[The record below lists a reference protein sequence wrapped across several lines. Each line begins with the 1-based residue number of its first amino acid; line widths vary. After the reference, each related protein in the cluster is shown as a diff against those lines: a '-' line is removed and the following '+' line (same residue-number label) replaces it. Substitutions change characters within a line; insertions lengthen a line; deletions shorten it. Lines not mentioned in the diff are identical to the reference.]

1 MVLPCRRPYHR
12 GIKGGISMPLS
23 IVTGG
28 NLEIAPFKLEELVE
42 FKLSQAINDHARLY
56 FKGVIS
62 ETLKDQPVHDTAKE
76 TQVEVSQIDHGVN
89 KTLLFKGIVSR
100 VEVKAV
106 RDIYYLEV
114 EAISLTQMLDV
125 KLKSR
130 SFQNENMTYQA
141 LIKQVV
147 NEYNGDIQDRVSNG
161 KKIGKFIMQYQETDW
176 QFLQRLAS
184 GFNTGL
190 IPFILSDKPKLYFG
204 VLDSG
209 GTDLKLE
216 NVHYRVRKKLSDYR
230 HSSENSIPGVNEDDF
245 IDYEVES
252 EKKLNI
258 GDAVGF
264 NNTKL
269 FVREITSYLDKS
281 ILKHQYVITP
291 QKGLSQKTVYN
302 DQIVG
307 LSVEGR
313 VLEVAKDNVKV
324 HLQIDAKQNAGEA
337 FWFPYSSVYTAE
349 GNSGWYCMPEK
360 DDYVRIYFPN
370 KKEEEGVAIS
380 SVRKDSQDSKNN
392 KVSNPDIKYFRTK
405 SGKELMLSPSE
416 IIITGKDD
424 QIYLKL
430 NDKDGITLYSQ
441 KAVKIIAKEDLS
453 IESEQSQVII
463 KAKEGINISCD
474 ASKISMD
481 KTSVVVTGDEVKTN

>member
-1 MVLPCRRPYHR
+1 MKLR
-12 GIKGGISMPLS
+12 GVKGGISVALS
-23 IVTGG
+23 IVTGA
-28 NLEIAPFKLEELVE
+28 NLEIAPFKLNELVE
-42 FKLSQAINDHARLY
+42 FKLVQKINAHTRLY
-56 FKGVIS
+56 FQGVID
-62 ETLKDQPVHDTAKE
+62 ETLKDQPVYDTAKE
-76 TQVEVSQIDHGVN
+76 TQVELFQLGVN
-89 KTLLFKGIVSR
+89 RTPLFKGIVSR

-114 EAISLTQMLDV
+114 EAVSLTQMLDV

-130 SFQNENMTYQA
+130 SFQNENMSYQA

-147 NEYNGDIQDRVSNG
+147 DEYNGDIQDKVSKG

-184 GFNTGL
+184 RFNTGL

-204 VLDSG
+204 VPDSG
-209 GTDLKLE
+209 SSDLKLD

-230 HSSENSIPGVNEDDF
+230 HSSANSIPGIHEDDF

-252 EKKLNI
+252 EQKLNI
-258 GDAVGF
+258 GDSVGF
-264 NNTKL
+264 NNTRL
-269 FVREITSYLDKS
+269 YVREITSYLDKS
-281 ILKHQYVITP
+281 ILKYQYVITP
-291 QKGLSQKTVYN
+291 QKGLSQQTIYN

-324 HLQIDAKQNAGEA
+324 HLQIDPKQEAGEA

-360 DDYVRIYFPN
+360 DDHVRIYFPN
-370 KKEEEGVAIS
+370 RKEEEGVAVS
-380 SVRKDSQDSKNN
+380 SVRKDSKDSKNN
-392 KVSNPDIKYFRTK
+392 KVSNPEIKYFRTK
-405 SGKELMLSPSE
+405 SGKELMFSPSE

-441 KAVKIIAKEDLS
+441 KAVKIIAKEDLT
-453 IESEQSQVII
+453 IESEQSRVII
-463 KAKEGINISCD
+463 KAKEGIDISCD
-474 ASKISMD
+474 ASKITMD
-481 KTSVVVTGDEVKTN
+481 KRSVVVTGDEVKTN